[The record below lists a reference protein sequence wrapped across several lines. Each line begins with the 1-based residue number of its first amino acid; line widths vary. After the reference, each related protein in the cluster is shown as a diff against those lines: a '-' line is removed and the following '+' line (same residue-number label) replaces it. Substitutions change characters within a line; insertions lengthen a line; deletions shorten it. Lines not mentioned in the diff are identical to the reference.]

1 MPQLIWLVTGCSAG
15 IGEAFVYE
23 ILSRGDKVIASSRG
37 TSSRLAH
44 LQEAGAKIPAMD
56 INAPQVELDQKIE
69 EAIGFYGGIDVLV
82 NNAGFFDWN
91 VIETRYIQL
100 LSNPLK

>member
-1 MPQLIWLVTGCSAG
+1 
-15 IGEAFVYE
+15 
-23 ILSRGDKVIASSRG
+23 
-37 TSSRLAH
+37 
-44 LQEAGAKIPAMD
+44 MD
-56 INAPQVELDQKIE
+56 INAPQVELDQEIE

-91 VIETRYIQL
+91 VIETRYIQF

>member
-1 MPQLIWLVTGCSAG
+1 MPQLIWLVTGCSSG
-15 IGEAFVYE
+15 IGESFVYE

-44 LQEAGAKIPAMD
+44 LQVGAKILAID
-56 INAPQVELDQKIE
+56 INTPQVKLDQKIE
-69 EAIGFYGGIDVLV
+69 EATGFYGGINVLV

-91 VIETRYIQL
+91 VIEETRYIQF